1 MKINLIKV
9 LIAVSMI
16 LMVVCIMKA
25 EQRRRTVPNVDF
37 TLNREIN
44 KSNPRKDELM
54 HVFSNMEV
62 PGWKWGNLY
71 AGMSGAGKLP

>member
-1 MKINLIKV
+1 MKVNLIKV

-16 LMVVCIMKA
+16 LMMVCIMKA

-62 PGWKWGNLY
+62 PGWKWDKLY
-71 AGMSGAGKLP
+71 AGMSNAGLP

>member
-1 MKINLIKV
+1 MKVNLIQLL
-9 LIAVSMI
+9 LIISAI
-16 LMVVCIMKA
+16 LIIVCVMKS
-25 EQRRRTVPNVDF
+25 ETRRRIVPNVDF

-62 PGWKWGNLY
+62 PGWKWGDVMGGQKPNV
-71 AGMSGAGKLP
+71 

>member
-1 MKINLIKV
+1 MKVNLIQIL
-9 LIAVSMI
+9 LIVSAI
-16 LMVVCIMKA
+16 LIIVCVMKS
-25 EQRRRTVPNVDF
+25 ETRRRIVPNVDF

-62 PGWKWGNLY
+62 PGWKWGDVMGGQKPNV
-71 AGMSGAGKLP
+71 

>member
-1 MKINLIKV
+1 MKVNLIQVLLVVTTV
-9 LIAVSMI
+9 LII
-16 LMVVCIMKA
+16 VCVMMKA
-25 EQRRRTVPNVDF
+25 EPRRRTVPNVDF
-37 TLNREIN
+37 KLNRQIN

-71 AGMSGAGKLP
+71 A